1 MSIESYIER
10 LTQISNYA
18 KELADL
24 TETTVD
30 IEEDGGMFTIN
41 IRKRESGTWRCLYRK
56 TAETAEDIDKH
67 VQGLLIGAMLAKGIE
82 I

>member
-1 MSIESYIER
+1 MSIESYIKI
-10 LTQISNYA
+10 LTRISENA
-18 KELADL
+18 KKLADL

-41 IRKRESGTWRCLYRK
+41 IRKQESGIWRCLYRI
-56 TAETAEDIDKH
+56 TAGTSIDMDEH
-67 VQGLLIGAMLAKGIE
+67 VKGLLIGAMLAKGIE

>member
-1 MSIESYIER
+1 MTIESYIER
-10 LTQISNYA
+10 LTRISKNA
-18 KELADL
+18 KKLADL

-30 IEEDGGMFTIN
+30 IDEDGGMFTIN
-41 IRKRESGTWRCLYRK
+41 IRTRESGTWRCLYRI
-56 TAETAEDIDKH
+56 TAETPIDMDEH